1 MNNMDIEKLVNEE
14 MMRIDDEQLKNIAH
28 VLWMLYTSF
37 VREGFTEQQ
46 AISLVAA
53 SLSLKIGG

>member
-53 SLSLKIGG
+53 SLSPKIGG